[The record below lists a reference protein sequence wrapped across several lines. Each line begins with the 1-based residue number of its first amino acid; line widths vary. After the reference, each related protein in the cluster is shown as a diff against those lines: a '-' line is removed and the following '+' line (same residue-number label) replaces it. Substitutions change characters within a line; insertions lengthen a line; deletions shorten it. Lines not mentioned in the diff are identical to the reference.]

1 VTWSHANKA
10 RVESLTSQGL
20 MTDAGLRA
28 VAAAQQDG
36 SWSALDDVEALRIPE
51 DLARALGADPQARR
65 SFERFTASAQ
75 KATLW
80 WVIGAK
86 RSETRARRIAELV
99 RLAADNRTI
108 LQR

>member
-1 VTWSHANKA
+1 MGESVPQERQPGALTLSEDGR
-10 RVESLTSQGL
+10 RVLAVWAACAERTLSL
-20 MTDAGLRA
+20 
-28 VAAAQQDG
+28 
-36 SWSALDDVEALRIPE
+36 
-51 DLARALGADPQARR
+51 
-65 SFERFTASAQ
+65 FERFTASAQ

-80 WVIGAK
+80 WVTSAK